1 MLEGLLRLFSTRP
14 WRSAVVDVVDVAV
27 VAFLVYRT
35 LLVVRGTRAAQ
46 MASGLG
52 LLLAAYLASKY
63 FGLVTLFNVLS
74 TVWSSIV
81 LVVIVVFQN
90 DIRRALM
97 RIGMGRGFL
106 PGTGAHRIEFV
117 VDEVVAAAT
126 ELARHRIGA
135 LVCFE
140 VDANIEEF
148 VASPGIRL
156 DAAVG
161 RELLV
166 SLFVPEG
173 ANRLHDGA
181 VLVRGG
187 RLARAGVFFPMPEG
201 KGGMDTSW
209 GTRHRAAL
217 GITEETDAVVVV
229 VSEERGTIALCRGG
243 ALSPDL
249 DGPALRSGLLYA
261 LTGKGASKGANKS
274 VQTARAAE
282 PIPRRVPTYPGGA
295 PTTSITL
302 PPPRLGLPTATL
314 ADARR
319 IIESHEPQHEV
330 SVMEPATQPMEP
342 ATREPSKYGAE
353 EP

>member
-1 MLEGLLRLFSTRP
+1 MLEGLLRLFSSRP
-14 WRSAVVDVVDVAV
+14 LRATLTDVVDVTV

-46 MASGLG
+46 MASGLA
-52 LLLAAYLASKY
+52 LLLVAYLASKY

-106 PGTGAHRIEFV
+106 PGTGTHRIEFL
-117 VDEVVAAAT
+117 VDEVVAAST

-135 LVCFE
+135 IVCFE

-148 VASPGIRL
+148 VASPGISL

-181 VLVRGG
+181 VLLRNG
-187 RLARAGVFFPMPEG
+187 RLARAGLFFPMPEG

-229 VSEERGTIALCRGG
+229 VSEERGTISLCRGG
-243 ALSPDL
+243 MLSPDL
-249 DGPALRSGLLYA
+249 DGPALRAGLIYA
-261 LTGKGASKGANKS
+261 LTGKGPAKH
-274 VQTARAAE
+274 VQTARSAE
-282 PIPRRVPTYPGGA
+282 PAPRRVPTSPGLIPA
-295 PTTSITL
+295 TLITI
-302 PPPRLGLPTATL
+302 PPPRFVQPTATL
-314 ADARR
+314 AEARR
-319 IIESHEPQHEV
+319 VIESHEPQHER
-330 SVMEPATQPMEP
+330 SVMEPDTQPMEP
-342 ATREPSKYGAE
+342 ATREPPKFGGGE
-353 EP
+353 R